1 MGSAADLEQMLED
14 VKTELDDATQRSDT
28 ETGDFV
34 LEADIKRIWRKPDR
48 LSRLFPFDWALENDG
63 SALEFIRINLLKVV
77 SILVAIHWRDWPHF
91 NTTFINQPSHRLDKD
106 LPFTSLSELR
116 EASFLRSFGKEFYDK
131 QWTFL
136 PIVIEAGKAE
146 RHPRE
151 RRLPFVHSKYIGRGG
166 SATVYKEAIAAGY
179 FSFLNGKNDSVCP
192 FIHPAMAKRT
202 VSLILLFSLRLL
214 RSLVR

>member
-1 MGSAADLEQMLED
+1 MASAADLEQMLED
-14 VKTELDDATQRSDT
+14 VKTELDDATQRSDI

-34 LEADIKRIWRKPDR
+34 LEADIKRIWRKPGR
-48 LSRLFPFDWALENDG
+48 LSKLFPFHWALENDG

-116 EASFLRSFGKEFYDK
+116 QASFLRSFGKEFYDK

-151 RRLPFVHSKYIGRGG
+151 RRLPFVHSEYINRGG
-166 SATVYKEAIAAGY
+166 SATIYKETIAAGY
-179 FSFLNGKNDSVCP
+179 FSFPNGKNDSVCP
-192 FIHPAMAKRT
+192 FIHPAMVKRT
-202 VSLILLFSLRLL
+202 ISLILLFSLRLL
-214 RSLVR
+214 ILLVR